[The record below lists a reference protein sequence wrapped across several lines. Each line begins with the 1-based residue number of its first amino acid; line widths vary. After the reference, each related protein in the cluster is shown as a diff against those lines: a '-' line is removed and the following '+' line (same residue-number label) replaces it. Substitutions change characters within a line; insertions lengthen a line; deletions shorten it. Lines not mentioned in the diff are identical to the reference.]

1 MITAI
6 LTGLL
11 LGLGGSLHCL
21 GMCGPIAL
29 ALPGAKG
36 ALANQVVGR
45 SLYNV
50 GRIVTYGLLGAAV
63 GGLSQWLAIA
73 GWQRGLSI
81 GAGVGILVFLCLPK
95 RYWLHV
101 AALPGLAWLFHRF
114 QVLWGRWF
122 SRASWGALFAIG
134 LLNGLLPCGLVYVAL
149 AAALQSG
156 SWHHGLLFM
165 VSFGLGTTPAML
177 ALALARSWLR
187 PAATQALRRV
197 VPAIAAVLAVLFIV
211 RGLGLGIPLLSPDL
225 SKKAA
230 ACPHCAPAHP

>member
-1 MITAI
+1 MTTAI

-29 ALPGAKG
+29 ALPGAQG
-36 ALANQVVGR
+36 SLANQVVGR
-45 SLYNV
+45 TLYNV
-50 GRIVTYGLLGAAV
+50 GRIITYGILGAAI

-81 GAGVGILVFLCLPK
+81 AAGVGILLALLLPK
-95 RYWLHV
+95 RYWLRL
-101 AALPGLAWLFHRF
+101 AALPGAAWLFHQF

-122 SRASWGALFAIG
+122 KRASWGALLLIG

-149 AAALQSG
+149 AAALQAG
-156 SWHHGLLFM
+156 SWHHGMLFM
-165 VSFGLGTTPAML
+165 VSFGVGTTPALL

-187 PAATQALRRV
+187 PAATTALRKV
-197 VPAIAAVLAVLFIV
+197 VPAVAALLAVLFIV

-225 SKKAA
+225 AKKEA
-230 ACPHCAPAHP
+230 ACPHCAPVKP